1 MMAHWTSKYHGQ
13 TDFLKLFKTE
23 QDFIDA
29 TFMLIIMVNYGV
41 YVAPENLH
49 KNNELTA
56 SP

>member
-23 QDFIDA
+23 QDFVDA